1 MVLGSV
7 APFLPL
13 FGSAASASR
22 KLKNDIDKPSPIDGT
37 SEEGDLLPVD
47 TPGFIEFQEVSFAY
61 SSRPD
66 NPVLK
71 SVDLSFPQGKH
82 TAIVGLSGSG
92 KSTVAGLISRLHDP
106 TSGSILVDG
115 RDIRSLN
122 VRNLR
127 SLIGFVPQE
136 PSLFDR
142 TLFENIAL
150 GLVNSGKKDHEHLQE
165 VLLGPDLERIAK
177 EVEAAGSATSSS
189 AEEIFR
195 LVHNAAELAE
205 VSTFVDELGEG
216 WATRV
221 GSGGLSVS
229 GGQRQRIA
237 LARALVKDPRI
248 LVLDEATAALDSSTE
263 RKIQAAVYKVA
274 ANRTVISIAHRLS
287 TIRDVDNIA
296 VMKDGQVMEQGTFS
310 ELAASE
316 GAFSRMV
323 KLQGLDS
330 ETDTEDG
337 GSSIVARKDSP
348 GEKQSILSGAEKT
361 VDSSNCNATYPTSP
375 PPESTALKRQAWPI
389 VKGFS
394 ILARPNLRWII
405 LAVFA
410 AVIVGS
416 TFSSAGLIF
425 GHTVGALSPCSNTI
439 DHILWAGKFFGGLLF
454 MLACVEFFANFL
466 SWSSFGLVAE
476 KLVHQVR
483 VLVFRSLFEK
493 EVEWH
498 RAEGRT
504 PAALL
509 SVITKDS
516 TALQGFSGSIIGTI
530 FSITVNFLIA
540 VIMSHIIAWKIALVF
555 LVTVPILLGAGVMQ
569 IRAIARFDEKHAKAF
584 SSAVAITVETVSQIK
599 TVATLGLENEV
610 FRTYRRTLAAPKKA
624 IIGASLYTNIWLALN
639 NSVGFL
645 IYTFAYWWGSKL
657 IIDGEYSQ
665 TQFFII
671 LVAILISAQLWGQMF
686 SLAPEVSRAKMAAGR
701 LLDLINSTEN
711 NALDSS
717 RRNGDDKSKDGGEK
731 DIEATAPFN
740 RSTPS
745 SKGVALAFNSVTFT
759 YPSKP
764 SAPVLSD
771 VSFTIKPG
779 QFVGLVGPSGAG
791 KSTIMALAQQLYM
804 CQQGS
809 ITMDGNPNL
818 SLFKDDIAVVPQDS
832 RLFSGSI
839 RFNISLGARR
849 GHEPTDEE
857 IREACRVANMDDVV
871 SSLPDGYDTECG
883 PSSSSHLSGGQK
895 QRLAIARALV
905 RRPRLLL
912 LDESTSA
919 LDAQSEA
926 SVQEGLTKIMQEGRV
941 SVLAITHRLRTVMR
955 ADAIVVVEAGRI
967 VDVGKH
973 GELVSRCESY
983 RRNALGQMLD

>member
-1 MVLGSV
+1 M
-7 APFLPL
+7 
-13 FGSAASASR
+13 
-22 KLKNDIDKPSPIDGT
+22 
-37 SEEGDLLPVD
+37 LPVD
-47 TPGFIEFQEVSFAY
+47 TPCFIEFQKVSFAY

-66 NPVLK
+66 KAVLK
-71 SVDLSFPQGKH
+71 SIDLSFPPGKH
-82 TAIVGLSGSG
+82 TAVVGMSGSG
-92 KSTVAGLISRLHDP
+92 KSTVAGLICRLHDP
-106 TSGSILVDG
+106 TSGSVFVDG
-115 RDIRSLN
+115 QNIRNLN

-150 GLVNSGKKDHEHLQE
+150 GLFNSGKKEHEHLQE
-165 VLLGPDLERIAK
+165 VFLGPELERIAT
-177 EVEAAGSATSSS
+177 EVEATGSATSSS
-189 AEEIFR
+189 AKEIFH
-195 LVHNAAELAE
+195 LVHRAAELAE
-205 VSTFVDELGEG
+205 VSAFIGELGEG

-221 GSGGLSVS
+221 GSGGQSVS

-263 RKIQAAVYKVA
+263 RKIQEAVYKVA

-287 TIRDVDNIA
+287 TIRDVDSIA
-296 VMKDGQVMEQGTFS
+296 VMKDGQVVEQGTFS
-310 ELAASE
+310 TLMANE
-316 GAFSRMV
+316 GVFSRMV
-323 KLQGLDS
+323 KLQGFDS
-330 ETDTEDG
+330 ESDTEDG
-337 GSSIVARKDSP
+337 GSSIVTGKASP
-348 GEKQSILSGAEKT
+348 SDKQGILSAVEKT
-361 VDSSNCNATYPTSP
+361 VDSSNGNEPIPASSP
-375 PPESTALKRQAWPI
+375 AELTPRKRQSWPI
-389 VKGFS
+389 LMGIF
-394 ILARPNLRWII
+394 ILARPHVRWIV

-410 AVIVGS
+410 AGIVGS

-439 DHILWAGKFFGGLLF
+439 DHILWAGKFFGGMLF
-454 MLACVEFFANFL
+454 MLACVEFFANLL

-476 KLVHQVR
+476 KLVYQVR
-483 VLVFRSLFEK
+483 VLVFRSLFERG
-493 EVEWH
+493 VEWH
-498 RAEGRT
+498 RAEGRP

-530 FSITVNFLIA
+530 FSIIVNFLIA

-569 IRAIARFDEKHAKAF
+569 IRAISRFDEKHAKAF

-610 FRTYRRTLAAPKKA
+610 FQTYRRTLAAPKKA

-671 LVAILISAQLWGQMF
+671 LVAILVSAQLWGQMF
-686 SLAPEVSRAKMAAGR
+686 SLAPEVSRAKTATGR
-701 LLDLINSTEN
+701 LLDLVNSSDD

-717 RRNGDDKSKDGGEK
+717 RRNRDDESKDAGEK
-731 DIEATAPFN
+731 DIESTAPLN
-740 RSTPS
+740 PYTPS
-745 SKGVALAFNSVTFT
+745 SKGIALEFNSVTFT
-759 YPSKP
+759 YPPKP

-771 VSFTIKPG
+771 VTFTIKPG

-804 CQQGS
+804 CQKGS

-818 SLFKDDIAVVPQDS
+818 SLLKDDVAVVPQDS
-832 RLFSGSI
+832 CLFSGSI
-839 RFNISLGARR
+839 RFNVSLGARR
-849 GHEPTDEE
+849 GHKPTDEE

-926 SVQEGLTKIMQEGRV
+926 SVQEGLARIMQEGRV
-941 SVLAITHRLRTVMR
+941 SILAITHRLRTVMR
-955 ADAIVVVEAGRI
+955 ADTILVVEAGRI
-967 VDVGKH
+967 VDAGTH
-973 GELVSRCESY
+973 GELVARCESY